1 METPIGIGA
10 GRRKALQAIE
20 KKNELAPIE
29 DPERIEIVVGA
40 VHEISLTGVRSPPRD
55 TVDRIKDTYNA
66 LPDEAQ
72 PAYLTDDLLLRRI
85 NAARRQFNDWMGKR
99 RRMAEIA
106 SPMEA
111 GRSKYPM
118 RRAQKLSRLGQ
129 RASDDLDE
137 RIHRIKSAARGARQR
152 ALNAVGSSVA
162 EQTEKRREQ
171 RRQELRDRLGEGS
184 IVAFRNPQ
192 LRVGRVVRVNRRSI
206 RVRHPNPRAGGACP
220 ITGDAEPEMV
230 EDRIQLHSEYLEP
243 LDVESVEEGRGVVER
258 RQRHS

>member
-1 METPIGIGA
+1 
-10 GRRKALQAIE
+10 
-20 KKNELAPIE
+20 
-29 DPERIEIVVGA
+29 
-40 VHEISLTGVRSPPRD
+40 
-55 TVDRIKDTYNA
+55 VDRIKDTYNA
-66 LPDEAQ
+66 LSDEAQ

-99 RRMAEIA
+99 RRMAEMA

-118 RRAQKLSRLGQ
+118 RRAQKLSRLEQ

-137 RIHRIKSAARGARQR
+137 RIRRIKSAARGARQR

-162 EQTEKRREQ
+162 EQTERRREQ

-206 RVRHPNPRAGGACP
+206 RVRTR
-220 ITGDAEPEMV
+220 
-230 EDRIQLHSEYLEP
+230 
-243 LDVESVEEGRGVVER
+243 
-258 RQRHS
+258 